1 MGLLKNKIAFILLS
15 IFFVLS
21 GCETKQLFEDKQFA
35 STSKL
40 CLQNFEFHD
49 PIMRLL

>member
-21 GCETKQLFEDKQFA
+21 ACETKQLFEQ
-35 STSKL
+35 STIYP
-40 CLQNFEFHD
+40 NHN
-49 PIMRLL
+49 